1 MYAAIEARY
10 PAIKPFTLTADTGP
24 VTSPRAL
31 SLLAGLSAPVFLA
44 AAIAGWLYGAWPAT
58 PVTFAVAAFVV
69 CSGPLL
75 GIWHVATADRE
86 VEEVLEPTVVLAPPS
101 PTPPPA
107 PLRLT
112 PKAASARAFMGWR
125 DSGT

>member
-1 MYAAIEARY
+1 
-10 PAIKPFTLTADTGP
+10 

-44 AAIAGWLYGAWPAT
+44 AAIAGWLFGVWPAT
-58 PVTFAVAAFVV
+58 PLTFTVAAFVV

-75 GIWHVATADRE
+75 GIVHVATAD
-86 VEEVLEPTVVLAPPS
+86 EERYEEDEPTVVLAPPV
-101 PTPPPA
+101 PAPA
-107 PLRLT
+107 PLVLT
-112 PKAASARAFMGWR
+112 PKAAAARAFMGWR